1 MARLTCELSIHVN
14 ISYGAQLVYRYT
26 ADTPERFFTLVP
38 QAQLGTFDPAQPPR
52 GKNPYPLLVGDKRLW
67 SKIPTFPRRQGI
79 VNPALRTATVDTVA
93 AKLRLA
99 QRAFYNQV
107 ADRLTQAGEPI
118 AVLGDR
124 LTGSK
129 VLWQNLVLAGL
140 PMSVQANEVLRS
152 LLFGG
157 NALLAGTDA
166 EGEDSLLDDLRDLYT
181 FFGNRVE
188 DPPPENIAAD
198 LRTLALDRLNQL
210 KALVDGILAV
220 GDPPEPPQVFA
231 PTLLRLSL
239 LT

>member
-1 MARLTCELSIHVN
+1 MS
-14 ISYGAQLVYRYT
+14 
-26 ADTPERFFTLVP
+26 
-38 QAQLGTFDPAQPPR
+38 TFQR
-52 GKNPYPLLVGDKRLW
+52 V
-67 SKIPTFPRRQGI
+67 QGI
-79 VNPALRTATVDTVA
+79 VNPALRTATVEVVA

-107 ADRLTQAGEPI
+107 ADRLAQAGDPI
-118 AVLGDR
+118 GLLGQR

-140 PMSVQANEVLRS
+140 PLSVQANEVLRS

-157 NALLAGTDA
+157 NALLAGSDA
-166 EGEDSLLDDLRDLYT
+166 EIEDSLLDDLRDLYA
-181 FFGNRVE
+181 FFGTRAE
-188 DPPPENIAAD
+188 DPPPANIAAD

-210 KALVDGILAV
+210 KVLVDGILAV